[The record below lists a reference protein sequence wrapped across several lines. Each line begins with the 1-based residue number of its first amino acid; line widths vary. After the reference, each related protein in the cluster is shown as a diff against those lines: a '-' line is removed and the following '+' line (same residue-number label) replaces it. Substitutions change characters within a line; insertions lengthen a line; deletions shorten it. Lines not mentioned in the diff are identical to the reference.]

1 MRKKLF
7 RSVLLVVLILLICAT
22 VAFAANCP
30 RCNSG
35 STTVNRN
42 SFTETQH
49 RVTCLT
55 CGTQFMERHTMKA
68 SGDDIICTKCN
79 WINKGPR

>member
-1 MRKKLF
+1 MKKKLF

-30 RCNSG
+30 RCGSG
-35 STTVNRN
+35 TTTVIRT
-42 SFTETQH
+42 SFTESQH
-49 RVTCLT
+49 LVNCNT
-55 CGTQFMERHTMKA
+55 CGTQFMEKHNMKA